1 MRREKKYPAHQIQR
15 LEKKFLMT
23 RKHPPPPPASRVKW
37 SAPYVKLM
45 KLKMSVMLCFLVIHF
60 YDLKIS
66 CCFFF

>member
-23 RKHPPPPPASRVKW
+23 RKHPTPASRVKW

-66 CCFFF
+66 CCFYF